1 MDKDLVILKHE
12 QFEVD
17 KADQDVQTLEE
28 SNDEQ
33 SERLKEM
40 QKRIDAMY
48 QRLGKTK
55 LVPVPSMDERKSV
68 SDVKEEVGDSIS
80 YDELYDLAESNLKSR
95 GLDVDAIDFDDVL
108 DPEEFSDILAE
119 LDAPLPREQK
129 WKKSDFIVVF
139 IAGLIG
145 SAVDLVVGN
154 RNNALT
160 GKNSKLSDWLNEIH
174 ESKFPHS
181 KGAPIDFQ
189 GKIDGF
195 AHFGGGNHRAYS
207 KGHDLLRFVDGIK
220 MFKNGT
226 FEAVAYENGVG
237 HVVRS
242 TVNQFGNPYKE
253 LPLITAILEYAHHM
267 IADFFS
273 ENSLPFPGYS
283 FLQECDVKKLRN
295 LSANMYKNGFN
306 CKNVL
311 IQSVTAAI
319 VEIII
324 RLHFSIQSV
333 KEYKDSVEISEDFSN
348 WEAVKKF
355 FKPTS
360 QDKLHEMLLV
370 SHTIVLAVN
379 VGKIVISEGTAIADI
394 NVAEILSVV
403 KYGIKVTKAVASRNF
418 EYAKLM
424 YHAKEINQQWAELE
438 DKIDSYDE
446 ALIAEMTETLSI
458 A

>member
-1 MDKDLVILKHE
+1 MNKDLVILKHE

-68 SDVKEEVGDSIS
+68 SDVKEEVGDTIS

-108 DPEEFSDILAE
+108 DPKEFSDLLEE

-129 WKKSDFIVVF
+129 WRKSDFIVVF

-145 SAVDLVVGN
+145 SAVDLIVGN
-154 RNNALT
+154 RDNALT
-160 GKNSKLSDWLNEIH
+160 GKGSKFSDKLNEIH
-174 ESKFPHS
+174 TTKFKHS
-181 KGAPIDFQ
+181 TGAPIDFQ
-189 GKIDGF
+189 GMKDGF
-195 AHFGGGNHRAYS
+195 SFGGGNHRELS

-226 FEAVAYENGVG
+226 FEAVAYENGVK
-237 HVVRS
+237 HVVK
-242 TVNQFGNPYKE
+242 TAFNQNGNPYTE

-267 IADFFS
+267 IADLFS
-273 ENSLPFPGYS
+273 NNSLPFPGYS
-283 FLQECDVKKLRN
+283 FLRESKIRDLRIF
-295 LSANMYKNGFN
+295 SADMYANGFN

-324 RLHFSIQSV
+324 RLYFSIQSV

-403 KYGIKVTKAVASRNF
+403 KYGIKVTKAAASRNF